1 MAQHNITLPSGQHLP
16 YQLERRARRTVGLKI
31 TAEGL
36 VIHAPAR
43 ILHSQLE
50 QIILDK
56 SGWIQ
61 KKLHEVEQKKL
72 PPFAWQSGETLLLYG
87 QTIRLEILESA
98 RNKKIT
104 FDGNCL
110 QLATSESTNQRFI
123 ARKVLQWYQQEA
135 ATDLARRLAIFAA
148 KLGVATPA
156 FFLSNAKS
164 RWGSCN
170 SRKEVRL
177 NWRLIQ
183 APPHIINYVVC
194 HELAHLKEMNHSA
207 KFWRV
212 VAQLFPD
219 YKQAEKEL
227 KLLSPHL
234 HRLN

>member
-1 MAQHNITLPSGQHLP
+1 MAQHSITLPSGQHLP
-16 YQLERRARRTVGLKI
+16 YKLERRARRTVGLKI

-36 VIHAPAR
+36 VIHAPTR
-43 ILHSQLE
+43 ILHAQLE
-50 QIILDK
+50 DIILQK

-72 PPFAWQSGETLLLYG
+72 PAFVWQTGASLLLYG
-87 QTIRLEILESA
+87 QTIQLEILVSD

-104 FDGNCL
+104 FDGNKL
-110 QLATSESTNQRFI
+110 QLATLEPSNKKLI
-123 ARKVLQWYQQEA
+123 ARKVLQWYHQEA

-148 KLGVATPA
+148 KLGVTTPA

-183 APPHIINYVVC
+183 AQPHIINYVVC

-212 VAQLFPD
+212 VEALFPD
-219 YKQAEKEL
+219 YKLAEKEL
-227 KLLSPHL
+227 KQLSAQL
-234 HRLN
+234 HRIG